1 MIRLRARMLPAL
13 LGAVALLGG
22 CATKR
27 DVRTIQQ
34 DIQLM
39 QQRQDELL
47 RDLQRQNR
55 LLLDS
60 IRHTMT
66 LTQDVRGAT
75 AGQLRQFEQNVDQL
89 GNLVGQVMG
98 TLTRIEQRLAALEQR
113 SPSSAPAT
121 PPTGGGT
128 ADEYYEAA
136 MQRMTNQSWGSAR
149 ALFEQLVTEFP
160 THERAPNAQYHIGET
175 YYQEKAYADAYR
187 ELEKVA
193 QQWPTAPRAS
203 EALLRAGAIAE
214 EQKDIPRARQYY
226 TQVRDRYSGTDEA
239 RQAQQKL
246 QALPRR

>member
-1 MIRLRARMLPAL
+1 MIRQRGRPLVAL
-13 LGAVALLGG
+13 LGATALMG

-55 LLLDS
+55 QLLDS

-75 AGQLRQFEQNVDQL
+75 AGQLREFEQNVDQL
-89 GNLVGQVMG
+89 GNLVSQVMG
-98 TLTRIEQRLAALEQR
+98 TLTRIEQRLTGLEERSAGGGAGGVAA
-113 SPSSAPAT
+113 
-121 PPTGGGT
+121 GGGT
-128 ADEYYEAA
+128 ADEYYESA
-136 MQRMTNQSWGSAR
+136 MQKMSSQSWGSAR
-149 ALFEQLVTEFP
+149 ALFEQLVAEFP
-160 THERAPNAQYHIGET
+160 NHEQAPNAQYNIGET

-193 QQWPTAPRAS
+193 QRWPTAPRAS
-203 EALLRAGAIAE
+203 AALARAAAIAE
-214 EQKDIPRARQYY
+214 EQRDIPRARQYY
-226 TQVRDRYSGTDEA
+226 TQVRDRYPGTDEA
-239 RQAQQKL
+239 RQAARKL
-246 QALPRR
+246 QTLPRR

>member
-1 MIRLRARMLPAL
+1 MTRLRLRA
-13 LGAVALLGG
+13 LGTLAAAALLGG

-34 DIQLM
+34 DIRIL

-47 RDLQRQNR
+47 RGLQQQNR

-66 LTQDVRGAT
+66 LTQDVRGST
-75 AGQLRQFEQNVDQL
+75 AGQLRQFEQNVSQL
-89 GNLVGQVMG
+89 GNLVSQVMG
-98 TLTRIEQRLAALEQR
+98 TLTRIEQQLAALEQR
-113 SPSSAPAT
+113 SASRAPAGVA
-121 PPTGGGT
+121 GGGT
-128 ADEYYEAA
+128 ADEYYESA
-136 MQRMTNQSWGSAR
+136 MQRMSSQSWGTAR

-160 THERAPNAQYHIGET
+160 DHEQAPNAQYQIGET

-203 EALLRAGAIAE
+203 NALFRAGAIAE
-214 EQKDIPRARQYY
+214 EQRDIPRARQYY
-226 TQVRDRYSGTDEA
+226 AQVRDRYRGTDEG
-239 RQAQQKL
+239 RQAERKL
-246 QALPRR
+246 QTLPRR

>member
-1 MIRLRARMLPAL
+1 MTRLRVRALGAL
-13 LGAVALLGG
+13 LGAAALLSG

-75 AGQLRQFEQNVDQL
+75 AGQLREFEQNVNQL
-89 GNLVGQVMG
+89 GNLVSQVMG
-98 TLTRIEQRLAALEQR
+98 TLTRIEQRLTALEQR
-113 SPSSAPAT
+113 SAAAAPAGVS
-121 PPTGGGT
+121 PGGGS
-128 ADEYYEAA
+128 ADEYYESA
-136 MQRMTNQSWGSAR
+136 MQRMGSQSWGTAR
-149 ALFEQLVTEFP
+149 ALFEQLVAEFP
-160 THERAPNAQYHIGET
+160 THEQAPNAQYHIGET

-193 QQWPTAPRAS
+193 QQWPTAPRAAA
-203 EALLRAGAIAE
+203 ALFRAGAIAE

-239 RQAQQKL
+239 RQAQRKL
-246 QALPRR
+246 QTLPRR

>member
-1 MIRLRARMLPAL
+1 MTRLRGRAFAILGTAAL
-13 LGAVALLGG
+13 LAG

-39 QQRQDELL
+39 QQRQAELL
-47 RDLQRQNR
+47 RDLQQQNR

-75 AGQLRQFEQNVDQL
+75 SGQLRQFEENVSQL

-98 TLTRIEQRLAALEQR
+98 TLTRIEQRLSAIEQR
-113 SPSSAPAT
+113 SAGAAPGVASA
-121 PPTGGGT
+121 GGGT
-128 ADEYYEAA
+128 AQEYYEAA
-136 MQRMTNQSWGSAR
+136 MQRMNSQSWGSAR
-149 ALFEQLVTEFP
+149 ALFEQLVAEFP
-160 THERAPNAQYHIGET
+160 THEQAPNAQYQIAET

-187 ELEKVA
+187 ELQKVA
-193 QQWPTAPRAS
+193 QQWPTAPRARQ
-203 EALLRAGAIAE
+203 ALLRAGAIAE

-226 TQVRDRYSGTDEA
+226 TQVRDRFSGTDEA
-239 RQAQQKL
+239 REAQRKL
-246 QALPRR
+246 QTLPRR

>member
-1 MIRLRARMLPAL
+1 MTRLRLRPLGMLL
-13 LGAVALLGG
+13 LAAALLGG

-34 DIQLM
+34 DIQRM
-39 QQRQDELL
+39 QERQDELL

-75 AGQLRQFEQNVDQL
+75 AGQLSQFEENVSQL
-89 GNLVGQVMG
+89 GNLVSQVMG
-98 TLTRIEQRLAALEQR
+98 TLTRIEQRLTELEQR
-113 SPSSAPAT
+113 SVSRGPAGAAP
-121 PPTGGGT
+121 GGGT
-128 ADEYYEAA
+128 ADEYYESA
-136 MQRMTNQSWGSAR
+136 MQRMSSQSWGTAR
-149 ALFEQLVTEFP
+149 TLFEQLVAEFP
-160 THERAPNAQYHIGET
+160 QHEQAPNAQYHIGET

-193 QQWPTAPRAS
+193 KQWPTAPRAS
-203 EALLRAGAIAE
+203 AALLRAAEIAE
-214 EQKDIPRARQYY
+214 EQRDIPRAREYY
-226 TQVRDRYSGTDEA
+226 AQVRDRYRGTDDA
-239 RQAQQKL
+239 RQAQRKL

>member
-1 MIRLRARMLPAL
+1 MTRMRCRALAMV
-13 LGAVALLGG
+13 GAAALLGG

-27 DVRTIQQ
+27 DVRTIQD

-39 QQRQDELL
+39 QQRQAELL
-47 RDLQRQNR
+47 RDLQQQNR

-113 SPSSAPAT
+113 PASTAAPAASA
-121 PPTGGGT
+121 GGGT
-128 ADEYYEAA
+128 AEEYYEAA
-136 MQRMTNQSWGSAR
+136 MQRMSSQSWGSAR
-149 ALFEQLVTEFP
+149 ALFEQLVAEFP
-160 THERAPNAQYHIGET
+160 NHEQAPNAQYHIGET

-203 EALLRAGAIAE
+203 EALLRAAAIAE
-214 EQKDIPRARQYY
+214 EQKDIARARRYY
-226 TQVRDRYSGTDEA
+226 TQVRDRFSGTDEA
-239 RQAQQKL
+239 RQAQRKL
-246 QALPRR
+246 QTLPRR

>member
-1 MIRLRARMLPAL
+1 MIRLRVHAL
-13 LGAVALLGG
+13 AALMGAAVLLSG

-27 DVRTIQQ
+27 DVRTIQD

-39 QQRQDELL
+39 QMRQAELL
-47 RDLQRQNR
+47 RDLQQQNR

-75 AGQLRQFEQNVDQL
+75 ASQLRQFEQNVDQL
-89 GNLVGQVMG
+89 GNLVSQVMG

-113 SPSSAPAT
+113 AAAPAPGAVT
-121 PPTGGGT
+121 TGGGT

-136 MQRMTNQSWGSAR
+136 MQRMTSQSWGSAR

-160 THERAPNAQYHIGET
+160 AHEQAPNAQYHIGET
-175 YYQEKAYADAYR
+175 YYQEKAYDDAYR

-193 QQWPTAPRAS
+193 QQWPTAPRAR
-203 EALLRAGAIAE
+203 EALMRAGEIAE
-214 EQKDIPRARQYY
+214 EQKDNARARQFY
-226 TQVRDRYSGTDEA
+226 TQVRDRFSGTEEA
-239 RQAQQKL
+239 RLAQRKL